1 MKEWEKEQ
9 CVNRERGV
17 NERTKGCWTKE
28 VEREDN
34 HLMLLGNQ
42 SV

>member
-1 MKEWEKEQ
+1 MTGWEKEQ
-9 CVNRERGV
+9 CVDRERDA
-17 NERTKGCWTKE
+17 NKRIKGCWTKE

-34 HLMLLGNQ
+34 HLMLGNQ